1 MQGTTSSVSFAST
14 PKEVVSTRLV
24 FFIAG
29 FCLASWAPLVP
40 LLKER
45 AGLDEGVLGILLLG
59 LGIGSILAMPVAG
72 ALVSKWGCRRVIL
85 VGTFVLLAMLPL
97 LATLSMLQLLLPAL
111 IVFGVGMGALD
122 CAMNVQA
129 VEVNAQS
136 PKPIMSS
143 FHGLF
148 SLGGIMGAL
157 TMTALLKLSF
167 TPLHAVL
174 VVVGV
179 SVLVLY
185 RSSAGLLTAGERK
198 RAPLFAVPKG
208 EVLFLGALCFMV
220 FLAEGAMLDWSGL
233 YLITRQN
240 LQPELSGLAYATF
253 ATAMT
258 VGRLFG
264 DSIVARV
271 GRRLVVGLGG
281 AIAALGLAISL
292 ATTEW
297 LISLVGYSLI
307 GLGCANIVPVLFSA
321 VADQKSMPKS
331 VAIPAMTTVG
341 YAGVLVGPAFIGFIA
356 HASSLGVSLAAVA
369 FGLLLVAMSGRFVRS
384 EQEG

>member
-1 MQGTTSSVSFAST
+1 MQGTTSSISFAST

-45 AGLDEGVLGILLLG
+45 AGLDEGILGILLLG

-72 ALVSKWGCRRVIL
+72 ALVSKWGCRRIIL

-97 LATLSMLQLLLPAL
+97 LATFSSFQLLLPAL

-148 SLGGIMGAL
+148 SLGGIIGAL
-157 TMTALLKLSF
+157 TMTVLLKLSF

-185 RSSAGLLTAGERK
+185 RSSAGLLTACERK

-208 EVLFLGALCFMV
+208 EVLFLGALCFIV

-253 ATAMT
+253 AMAMT
-258 VGRLFG
+258 IGRLLG
-264 DSIVARV
+264 DPIVARV
-271 GRRLVVGLGG
+271 GRRLIVGLGG
-281 AIAALGLAISL
+281 AVAALGLAISL

-297 LISLVGYSLI
+297 MISLAGYSLI

-321 VADQKSMPKS
+321 VADQKSMPKA

-356 HASSLGVSLAAVA
+356 HASSLGISLAAVA
-369 FGLLLVAMSGRFVRS
+369 FGLLLVAISGRFVRT
-384 EQEG
+384 

>member
-1 MQGTTSSVSFAST
+1 M
-14 PKEVVSTRLV
+14 
-24 FFIAG
+24 
-29 FCLASWAPLVP
+29 
-40 LLKER
+40 
-45 AGLDEGVLGILLLG
+45 
-59 LGIGSILAMPVAG
+59 
-72 ALVSKWGCRRVIL
+72 
-85 VGTFVLLAMLPL
+85 
-97 LATLSMLQLLLPAL
+97 
-111 IVFGVGMGALD
+111 
-122 CAMNVQA
+122 
-129 VEVNAQS
+129 
-136 PKPIMSS
+136 
-143 FHGLF
+143 
-148 SLGGIMGAL
+148 
-157 TMTALLKLSF
+157 
-167 TPLHAVL
+167 
-174 VVVGV
+174 VGV

-297 LISLVGYSLI
+297 LTSLVGYSLI

-369 FGLLLVAMSGRFVRS
+369 FGLLLVAMSGRFVRV
-384 EQEG
+384 

>member
-167 TPLHAVL
+167 TPLQAVL

-297 LISLVGYSLI
+297 LTSLVGYSLI

-369 FGLLLVAMSGRFVRS
+369 FGLLLVAMSGRFVRV
-384 EQEG
+384 

>member
-1 MQGTTSSVSFAST
+1 MQGTTSSVSFASS

-72 ALVSKWGCRRVIL
+72 ALVAKWGCRRVIL

-97 LATLSMLQLLLPAL
+97 LATLSTLQLLLPAL

-129 VEVNAQS
+129 VEVSAQS

-174 VVVGV
+174 AVVGV

-185 RSSAGLLTAGERK
+185 RSSAGLLNAGERK

-208 EVLFLGALCFMV
+208 EVLFLGALCFIV

-258 VGRLFG
+258 VGRLLG

-271 GRRLVVGLGG
+271 GRSLVVGLGG

-369 FGLLLVAMSGRFVRS
+369 FGLLLVAMSARFVRV
-384 EQEG
+384 

>member
-369 FGLLLVAMSGRFVRS
+369 FGLLLVAMSGRFVRV
-384 EQEG
+384 

>member
-1 MQGTTSSVSFAST
+1 MQGTTSSISLAGT
-14 PKEVVSTRLV
+14 LQEVVSTRLV

-45 AGLDEGVLGILLLG
+45 AGLDEGILGILLLG
-59 LGIGSILAMPVAG
+59 LGIGSIIAMPVAG
-72 ALVSKWGCRRVIL
+72 ALVSRWGCRRIIL
-85 VGTFVLLAMLPL
+85 AGTFLLLGMLPL
-97 LATLSMLQLLLPAL
+97 LATLSTLELLLPAL
-111 IVFGVGMGALD
+111 IVFGIGMGALD
-122 CAMNVQA
+122 CAMNIQA
-129 VEVNAQS
+129 VEVNARS

-174 VVVGV
+174 VVVCL
-179 SVLVLY
+179 SLLVLY

-198 RAPLFAVPKG
+198 WAPLFAVPRG
-208 EVLFLGALCFMV
+208 EVLFLGALCFIV

-233 YLITRQN
+233 YLVTQQN
-240 LQPELSGLAYATF
+240 LQTELSGLAYATF

-258 VGRLFG
+258 VGRLLG
-264 DSIVARV
+264 DRIVARE

-281 AIAALGLAISL
+281 TIAGLGLVISL

-297 LISLVGYSLI
+297 MISLVGYSLI

-321 VADQKSMPKS
+321 VADQRSMPKA

-356 HASSLGVSLAAVA
+356 HASSLGVSLAVVA
-369 FGLLLVAMSGRFVRS
+369 IGLLLVAMSGRFVRA
-384 EQEG
+384 

>member
-1 MQGTTSSVSFAST
+1 MQGTTSSVSFAGT

-45 AGLDEGVLGILLLG
+45 AGLDEGILGFLLLG
-59 LGIGSILAMPVAG
+59 LGIGSIIAMPVAG
-72 ALVSKWGCRRVIL
+72 ALVSRWGCRRIIL
-85 VGTFVLLAMLPL
+85 AGTFVLLGMLPL
-97 LATLSMLQLLLPAL
+97 LATLSALELLLPAL

-148 SLGGIMGAL
+148 SLGGIIGAL
-157 TMTALLKLSF
+157 SMTALLKLSF

-174 VVVGV
+174 IVDGL
-179 SVLVLY
+179 SLLALY

-198 RAPLFAVPKG
+198 RAPLFVVPRG
-208 EVLFLGALCFMV
+208 EVLFLGALCFIV

-233 YLITRQN
+233 YLVTQQN
-240 LQPELSGLAYATF
+240 LQTELSGLAYATF

-258 VGRLFG
+258 VGRLLG
-264 DSIVARV
+264 DRIVARV

-281 AIAALGLAISL
+281 AIAALGLVISL

-297 LISLVGYSLI
+297 MVSLMGYSLI

-321 VADQKSMPKS
+321 VADQESMPKA

-356 HASSLGVSLAAVA
+356 HASSLGVSLAVVA
-369 FGLLLVAMSGRFVRS
+369 IGLILVAMSGRFVRV
-384 EQEG
+384 